1 MIVCYNRVT
10 LKRWEEFILIKA
22 YINGLKM
29 WKHWDGRTRR
39 RDYWLYS
46 LCDMIVACGSL
57 GISLLC
63 SYFASTTITVFAW
76 IFCIAYMFLSLVP
89 TLAITIRRLHDTGR
103 GIFHLFIK
111 YLPYVVAGIL
121 ALAGLG
127 GLLNTVISLACSII
141 FIVWMASAGTVGKN
155 QFGPD
160 PKCDNGCEAE
170 EEKPYVSRFD
180 VE

>member
-1 MIVCYNRVT
+1 MIRS
-10 LKRWEEFILIKA
+10 

-46 LCDMIVACGSL
+46 LCDMIVQYGTL
-57 GISLLC
+57 GIALLC
-63 SYFASTTITVFAW
+63 SYFASTTVTVFAW
-76 IFCIAYMFLSLVP
+76 IICIAYAFLSLVP

-111 YLPYVVAGIL
+111 YLPYAVSGIL
-121 ALAGLG
+121 AAVGLG
-127 GLLNTVISLACSII
+127 GILNTIVSAACSII
-141 FIVWMASAGTVGKN
+141 FIIWMVEKGNVGKN
-155 QFGPD
+155 KFGRD
-160 PKCDNGCEAE
+160 PKQEIDEDAE
-170 EEKPYVSRFD
+170 EEKTYVSRFD